1 MSRRLHS
8 DGLEGLYLY
17 RFDEHPKSYRLP
29 TIVQTRH
36 FFIPASGIGLRCPYV
51 DQSGEATE
59 EKQQKAAVTLPTP
72 HNKPDHEGSGSLFAW
87 PCGAKPFISNST
99 LMKIV
104 GSQMSIGMARSLFS
118 REERGPANGPGR
130 RGAFQ

>member
-59 EKQQKAAVTLPTP
+59 EKQQKAAITIATYPTQQA
-72 HNKPDHEGSGSLFAW
+72 GSRGER
-87 PCGAKPFISNST
+87 
-99 LMKIV
+99 IV
-104 GSQMSIGMARSLFS
+104 VCLAL
-118 REERGPANGPGR
+118 R
-130 RGAFQ
+130 RKAVHL

>member
-1 MSRRLHS
+1 MLINREKRPKTSIKKRRSPL
-8 DGLEGLYLY
+8 
-17 RFDEHPKSYRLP
+17 
-29 TIVQTRH
+29 
-36 FFIPASGIGLRCPYV
+36 
-51 DQSGEATE
+51 
-59 EKQQKAAVTLPTP
+59 LPTP

-118 REERGPANGPGR
+118 GEERGPANGPGR
-130 RGAFQ
+130 RGAFH

>member
-1 MSRRLHS
+1 MLINREKRPKTSIKKRRSPL
-8 DGLEGLYLY
+8 
-17 RFDEHPKSYRLP
+17 
-29 TIVQTRH
+29 
-36 FFIPASGIGLRCPYV
+36 
-51 DQSGEATE
+51 
-59 EKQQKAAVTLPTP
+59 LPTP
-72 HNKPDHEGSGSLFAW
+72 HNKPDHEGGSLFAW

>member
-1 MSRRLHS
+1 
-8 DGLEGLYLY
+8 
-17 RFDEHPKSYRLP
+17 
-29 TIVQTRH
+29 
-36 FFIPASGIGLRCPYV
+36 
-51 DQSGEATE
+51 
-59 EKQQKAAVTLPTP
+59 
-72 HNKPDHEGSGSLFAW
+72 LFAW